1 MLFGTAVLSET
12 NCLFVIKLAYD
23 GVAITNCFLDGT
35 SDNVVGVTKIK
46 GCYFFPFC
54 FDLLLLLVVTCY

>member
-23 GVAITNCFLDGT
+23 GVLIISCFLDGT
-35 SDNVVGVTKIK
+35 SVNVVGVIKIR